1 MLLRPRKFTFKNKHK
16 KRIFNTSKKT
26 KLHYGQFG
34 VQLQQPLFLNAKQV
48 FRFKLIL
55 KKSSRRSDNTCRK
68 FWFNAYPHL
77 PLTLKVAGSR
87 MGKGT
92 GKLAGWFALNRPG
105 TILFEMKNL
114 RIGRAHYFSKIV
126 ISKLPVR
133 CFILKSTLYK
143 VNFPLYSSRRISYQS
158 FW

>member
-1 MLLRPRKFTFKNKHK
+1 MLLRPRKFNFKNKHK

-26 KLHYGQFG
+26 KLHYGQAG
-34 VQLQQPLFLNAKQV
+34 LQLNQPLFLSSKQI
-48 FRFKLIL
+48 FRFRLIL
-55 KKSSRRSDNTCRK
+55 KKSSRRSDNTGRK

-105 TILFEMKNL
+105 TVLLEMKNL
-114 RIGRAHYFSKIV
+114 RPGRAKYFSKIV
-126 ISKLPVR
+126 ADKLAVK
-133 CFILKSTLYK
+133 CSLIKSTTYN
-143 VNFPLYSSRRISYQS
+143 VNLPIYSSQRISYQS